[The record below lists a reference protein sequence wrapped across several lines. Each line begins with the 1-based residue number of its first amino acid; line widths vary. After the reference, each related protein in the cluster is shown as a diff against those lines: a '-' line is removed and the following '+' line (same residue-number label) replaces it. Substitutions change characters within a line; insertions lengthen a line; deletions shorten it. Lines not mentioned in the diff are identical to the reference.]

1 MSIRVKLS
9 ILSILAMLILLLNLF
24 ALKFAE
30 NKELQ
35 LAEEAQLRYLSFQLA
50 DEFRQTSQDLTR
62 LGRSYVVTGDERYKD
77 AYWEIVDWRSGKIP
91 RPDYVHKE
99 LKPGETIVQTEL
111 MKSLGFTIQELDL
124 LARAGQ
130 FSNDLIATETQA
142 MESIEQG
149 LIAEGPFQADE
160 GETVQAFASRI
171 LFDDNYHS
179 EVDKIMAPVSEFFSA
194 LDRRTAN
201 TLEESKAEAHLW
213 RNISSAFSFAIWA
226 IVAVILYF
234 TMQSILNPLKKAA
247 EAMSDIS
254 EGDGDLTQRLSHH
267 GESEISDLAKAF
279 NAFAN
284 HIQSLVQELHNTFG
298 NIGHSSEQLSSTAQ
312 DTDQAVQQQQK
323 MLNKLHTDIDNLVP
337 TVKSIASDAQSAAAD
352 AQESNKEAQQAI
364 TVVNGS
370 IDDIQLLSQNIRS
383 AADVVSELAS
393 NTNDIGSVIDVIRGI
408 ADQTNLLALNAAIES
423 ARAGEQGKGF
433 AVVADEVRQLA
444 QRTQDSTQEIQ
455 NMIEKLQHGAQ
466 KAVGSMTQS
475 AEQAIA
481 SAENANSAGQSL
493 ERITSAIS
501 EISTKNQAIAKA
513 SDEQSETILS
523 VQNSV
528 DHIQQQ
534 VANTSAGSEKTTQ
547 NSHKT
552 QALTEQA
559 SQLISRFKV

>member
-9 ILSILAMLILLLNLF
+9 ILSIMAMLILLLNLF

-62 LGRSYVVTGDERYKD
+62 LGRSYVVTGDERHKD

-91 RPDYVHKE
+91 RPEGVHGE
-99 LKPGETIVQTEL
+99 LKPGETIAQTEL
-111 MKSLGFTIQELDL
+111 MRSLGFSIKELDL

-142 MESIEQG
+142 MESVEQNI
-149 LIAEGPFQADE
+149 IADGPFQADD
-160 GETVQAFASRI
+160 GESVQAFASRI
-171 LFDDNYHS
+171 LFDDNYHA
-179 EVDKIMAPVSEFFSA
+179 EVDKIMSPVGDFFRE

-234 TMQSILNPLKKAA
+234 TMQHILNPLKKAA
-247 EAMSDIS
+247 QAMSDIS
-254 EGDGDLTQRLSHH
+254 DGEGDLTQRLEHK
-267 GESEISDLAKAF
+267 GKSEISDLAQAF
-279 NAFAN
+279 NVFAN
-284 HIQSLVQELHNTFG
+284 HIQGLVQELHGTFG
-298 NIGHSSEQLSSTAQ
+298 NISDSSKQLSSTAQ
-312 DTDQAVQQQQK
+312 DTDQAVHQQQQ
-323 MLNKLHTDIDNLVP
+323 MLNKLHTDIDHMVP
-337 TVKSIASDAQSAAAD
+337 TVQGIANDAQSAAVD
-352 AQESNKEAQQAI
+352 AQESNKEAEQAI
-364 TVVNGS
+364 HVVNGS

-383 AADVVSELAS
+383 AADVVSELATH
-393 NTNDIGSVIDVIRGI
+393 TNEIGSVIDVIRGI

-466 KAVGSMTQS
+466 KAVGSMNQS

-481 SAENANSAGQSL
+481 SADNANSAGLSL
-493 ERITSAIS
+493 EKITAAIG
-501 EISTKNQAIAKA
+501 EINVKNQAIAKA
-513 SDEQSETILS
+513 GEQQNETILS

-552 QALTEQA
+552 QVLTEQA